1 MIISSLTD
9 ILGTNSYLQTESG
22 IGKKSYGYEYPSGH
36 NFKPGSEIHDKL
48 VKEIVSRAW
57 VSRDKIKVRFDQW
70 TDTENTLRAYIPTD
84 AYEKQLKWEDSRKPI
99 SMVIPVSYAVKETL
113 LANLLAAFIK
123 DPIHSYIGQGPEDAV
138 GAALMERAVA
148 LQCNRN
154 RVALAMFRMLSD
166 DIIYGLAPTVAH
178 WKTDWNYRQER
189 YMAQAEPSLEE
200 ALSGEFRMEER
211 TRTLEN
217 LAFEGNALKN
227 VDPRYYL
234 PDPNVAA
241 DKVQDGE
248 YVGWMEQIPYVN
260 LLETENRDRGLFN
273 VKYLRDL
280 QESQSFLRLDMET
293 GRNNQDRP
301 LSYTSVTRSVDV
313 IYMYI
318 KIIPKEWGLGGHNP
332 ERWFFAVGNDR
343 VLLQARKAEFNHD
356 MFPVSTLASN
366 GDGYSGTPTSRL
378 EMISEIQ
385 TTANYYV
392 NSGVA
397 HDRKSLNDT
406 YVVDPS
412 MISMKDL
419 LDPKPGKIIRV
430 KPRYFGKSV
439 KDAITQYPSTNVTKD
454 NMAMVDVLLNIVNRV
469 TGAVDAMQ
477 GVQRTGSER
486 VTAMESSNTF
496 NSALGRVGL
505 GARVAG
511 MTVLWEHAYMFA
523 HNTQQF
529 GSKDQW
535 IPMVL
540 GGWNTLLRE
549 TFGDV
554 SHVQATIGDLNI
566 SFDVKMPGGE
576 IPSSGNY
583 NAALQVY
590 RQVAAD
596 PELRGRF
603 DLARLLE
610 RTAQMAGFSNLHD
623 FTSTASP
630 MQMQVQPDEQVA
642 QAIQAGNGVPI
653 Q

>member
-1 MIISSLTD
+1 
-9 ILGTNSYLQTESG
+9 
-22 IGKKSYGYEYPSGH
+22 
-36 NFKPGSEIHDKL
+36 
-48 VKEIVSRAW
+48 
-57 VSRDKIKVRFDQW
+57 
-70 TDTENTLRAYIPTD
+70 
-84 AYEKQLKWEDSRKPI
+84 
-99 SMVIPVSYAVKETL
+99 
-113 LANLLAAFIK
+113 
-123 DPIHSYIGQGPEDAV
+123 
-138 GAALMERAVA
+138 
-148 LQCNRN
+148 
-154 RVALAMFRMLSD
+154 
-166 DIIYGLAPTVAH
+166 
-178 WKTDWNYRQER
+178 
-189 YMAQAEPSLEE
+189 
-200 ALSGEFRMEER
+200 
-211 TRTLEN
+211 
-217 LAFEGNALKN
+217 
-227 VDPRYYL
+227 
-234 PDPNVAA
+234 
-241 DKVQDGE
+241 
-248 YVGWMEQIPYVN
+248 
-260 LLETENRDRGLFN
+260 
-273 VKYLRDL
+273 
-280 QESQSFLRLDMET
+280 
-293 GRNNQDRP
+293 
-301 LSYTSVTRSVDV
+301 
-313 IYMYI
+313 
-318 KIIPKEWGLGGHNP
+318 
-332 ERWFFAVGNDR
+332 
-343 VLLQARKAEFNHD
+343 
-356 MFPVSTLASN
+356 
-366 GDGYSGTPTSRL
+366 
-378 EMISEIQ
+378 
-385 TTANYYV
+385 
-392 NSGVA
+392 
-397 HDRKSLNDT
+397 
-406 YVVDPS
+406 
-412 MISMKDL
+412 
-419 LDPKPGKIIRV
+419 
-430 KPRYFGKSV
+430 
-439 KDAITQYPSTNVTKD
+439 
-454 NMAMVDVLLNIVNRV
+454 MVDVLLNIVNRV